1 MLPIATSLGMSISGL
16 IGGSVVTEQIFN
28 WNGVG
33 TLFLEANN
41 TNDYPLMMGIVKQTL
56 NLHGHI
62 HHNSVNIAENIN
74 VGVDAPERDLLVP
87 HLPFGT
93 PLTAAEIHEIYRL
106 KVAVLS
112 KER

>member
-1 MLPIATSLGMSISGL
+1 AAALFSATVQTPCTGIVPQPSLML
-16 IGGSVVTEQIFN
+16 EF
-28 WNGVG
+28 
-33 TLFLEANN
+33 TLP
-41 TNDYPLMMGIVKQTL
+41 TMIVKQTL

-62 HHNSVNIAENIN
+62 HNNSVNIAENIN